1 MSLET
6 SKYDIIYS
14 KLLQLEFTPAR
25 AKGLAKILHEVVK
38 QTGYSIDQALQ
49 YVDATGIRFDIEIY
63 QSLNEVRTNSSQI
76 GYIDREYIPPSIL
89 RQIPTPNPTPTAA
102 YFRVTDGVGPNDFVI
117 KLTDPEKIQNAR
129 DQLNNVVPKLHL
141 TGLIIKSTASYN
153 PNYSYH
159 YDPDTIDFFEVAME
173 VCDATFN
180 YTEDNLADAGG
191 AFLPGLRL
199 CPWFS
204 LLVEEVAPAGTR

>member
-76 GYIDREYIPPSIL
+76 GYIDRGYIPPSIL
-89 RQIPTPNPTPTAA
+89 RQTVFPSTSSELVLGRISPASTN
-102 YFRVTDGVGPNDFVI
+102 
-117 KLTDPEKIQNAR
+117 
-129 DQLNNVVPKLHL
+129 
-141 TGLIIKSTASYN
+141 TGNQDITLS
-153 PNYSYH
+153 
-159 YDPDTIDFFEVAME
+159 
-173 VCDATFN
+173 
-180 YTEDNLADAGG
+180 G
-191 AFLPGLRL
+191 ALGN
-199 CPWFS
+199 
-204 LLVEEVAPAGTR
+204 GQ